1 DEPDGSGLA
10 TCVGSVDAG
19 DPIDTS
25 MPGAHSFTVAAGD
38 AAGNRA
44 SVTTTYMVFATWQGP
59 AALGPAVNRMNA
71 GRAIPV
77 SFGLGWDRGSDL
89 LAAGSPASQR
99 VDCGSLAAMGPMESA
114 SGPGLV
120 GGSSTGKYTY

>member
-1 DEPDGSGLA
+1 
-10 TCVGSVDAG
+10 
-19 DPIDTS
+19 
-25 MPGAHSFTVAAGD
+25 
-38 AAGNRA
+38 
-44 SVTTTYMVFATWQGP
+44 MVFATWQGP

-99 VDCGSLAAMGPMESA
+99 VDCGSLAAIGPMESA

-120 GGSSTGKYTY
+120 GGSSTGKYTYVWKTDKAWSGTCRRLVLDFSIDGGARAVLYVQFT